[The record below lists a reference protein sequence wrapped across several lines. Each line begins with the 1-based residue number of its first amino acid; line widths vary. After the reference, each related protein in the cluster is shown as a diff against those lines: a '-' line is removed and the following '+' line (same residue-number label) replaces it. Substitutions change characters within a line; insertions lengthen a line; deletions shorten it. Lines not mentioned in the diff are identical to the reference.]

1 VLLDKESTITLTDFR
16 KDDLKLET
24 IELYGYTIND
34 IAKTD
39 KMAKEEKRE
48 LLKVQKLLHLLLT
61 WAFSS
66 SAISATSS
74 T

>member
-1 VLLDKESTITLTDFR
+1 MV
-16 KDDLKLET
+16 
-24 IELYGYTIND
+24 TIND

-39 KMAKEEKRE
+39 KMAKKEKRE
-48 LLKVQKLLHLLLT
+48 LLKVQKLLHFLLT